1 MSAKVLSLVEARRH
15 QPSPAEAARIHAREH
30 AESVVSMIERWSS
43 LTDIEVEIAC
53 MVSALRRSEGLE

>member
-30 AESVVSMIERWSS
+30 AESVVSMIERWES
-43 LTDIEVEIAC
+43 LTDIKFEISR
-53 MVSALRRSEGLE
+53 MVSALRGSEELE